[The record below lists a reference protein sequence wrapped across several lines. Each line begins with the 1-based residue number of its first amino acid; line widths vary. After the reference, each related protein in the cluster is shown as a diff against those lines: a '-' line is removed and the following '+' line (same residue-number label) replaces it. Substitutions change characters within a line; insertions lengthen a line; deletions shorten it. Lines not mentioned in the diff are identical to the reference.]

1 MHSTLCYNLQLQNTP
16 GQAANSLYT
25 RARKRGQRGH
35 LLAGLA
41 GRSQA
46 LLSLAEIRAACSVE
60 AQSDAGIRTVSI
72 NQIRGSE
79 DRCADFDSNF
89 NPLQEHNRDRWLNI
103 AQARERGKAL
113 PPVAL
118 IQVGDLYFV
127 RDGHHRIS
135 VAQALGQQVIE
146 ATVVV
151 WQVAGSLPWEAP
163 AQAAASG
170 FQSWFN
176 RVRRQGVRLQKE
188 VWLSFYDLLA
198 AIGAAL
204 RRPTVSQPGID
215 VL

>member
-127 RDGHHRIS
+127 RDGHHRVS
-135 VAQALGQQVIE
+135 VARALGQQAIE

-163 AQAAASG
+163 AQAAASRLQG
-170 FQSWFN
+170 WFN
-176 RVRRQGVRLQKE
+176 RLLCGGTRLQQTAR
-188 VWLSFYDLLA
+188 LRFCNGLA
-198 AIGAAL
+198 AVGAAL
-204 RRPTVSQPGID
+204 RRPPLLQSRID